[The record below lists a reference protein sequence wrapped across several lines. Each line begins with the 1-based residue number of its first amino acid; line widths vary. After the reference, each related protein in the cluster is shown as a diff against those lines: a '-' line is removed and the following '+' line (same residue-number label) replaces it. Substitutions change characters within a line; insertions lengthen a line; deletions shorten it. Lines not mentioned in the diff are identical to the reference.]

1 MTNDELDTL
10 DALAAAATEGPWE
23 QVDSRAYSRATGL
36 MVCLCNET
44 DADAAF
50 IADAR
55 YGVPALVAE
64 VRRLREDAA
73 RWAYVRDAG
82 AVVTRPVTLP
92 DGQQIAMGRV
102 GGSYATQCVDVMRQ
116 LYPVQEAEELA
127 IVDAREGV

>member
-1 MTNDELDTL
+1 
-10 DALAAAATEGPWE
+10 
-23 QVDSRAYSRATGL
+23 
-36 MVCLCNET
+36 
-44 DADAAF
+44 
-50 IADAR
+50 
-55 YGVPALVAE
+55 VPALVAE

>member
-10 DALAAAATEGPWE
+10 DALAAAATPGPWE
-23 QVDSRAYSRATGL
+23 MGTGKAYNVLTLTEVLAEGL
-36 MVCLCNET
+36 ES
-44 DADAAF
+44 ADAAF
-50 IADAR
+50 IAAARDA
-55 YGVPALVAE
+55 VPALVAE
-64 VRRLREDAA
+64 VRRLRE
-73 RWAYVRDAG
+73 
-82 AVVTRPVTLP
+82 VTRPVTLP